1 MVEVKTK
8 GHQGTDKSIVASS
21 HFYVSLLA
29 RSDDPHAPWIAAHLA
44 VLDEGAVDIRLEIDL
59 HFFAAVRTGHKDLF
73 AHLIADCGW
82 RIADRLRIAEERS

>member
-21 HFYVSLLA
+21 HFDVSLLA
-29 RSDDPHAPWIAAHLA
+29 RPDDPHAPRIAAHLA

-59 HFFAAVRTGHKDLF
+59 HFFAAVRTCHIELF

-82 RIADRLRIAEERS
+82 RIADRWRIAE